1 MTPQEV
7 DKTGQ
12 ILTDLAKEH
21 AVVVVEHDMEFIR
34 SIASKV
40 TVLHEGSVLAEGSME
55 SIQNNEKVR
64 KVYLGE

>member
-1 MTPQEV
+1 ME
-7 DKTGQ
+7 KTAE
-12 ILTDLAKEH
+12 ILTSLAVNN

-34 SIASKV
+34 SIAKKV
-40 TVLHEGSVLAEGSME
+40 TVLHEGSVLAEGSMD